1 MKTNNIKQASLFIA
15 GVMLSL
21 NVFSQAHVT
30 MSMKNITATKNTI
43 EYDLYI
49 VNDGTTPMKLSACSY
64 GVNYNSAILNK
75 GESQYMY
82 KQNSRGT
89 ELSGLKNF
97 SLASKNTREITQARM
112 ITTPSSFANSPEL
125 IQHKPFKV
133 GHFVL
138 SNNVAWASNSNP
150 EFSLQEKQT
159 IGLTTTQ
166 VVVYTNKENKLI
178 ALTPSLNSVTTEV
191 DQSPILNPGAI
202 IENHTGSS
210 VEFNETNN
218 QHGVAST
225 HMITLYPNPATDQL
239 KLDFNADATDIL
251 RIKITDFH
259 GRIVKQIQ
267 TNVSTGLNQ
276 VTIDVSELASGLY
289 TIQLKDSNKL
299 NDTKS
304 FTKQ

>member
-1 MKTNNIKQASLFIA
+1 MKTINIKQASIFIA
-15 GVMLSL
+15 GMMLSL

-64 GVNYNSAILNK
+64 GVNFNAAILNK
-75 GESQYMY
+75 GESQYTY
-82 KQNSRGT
+82 KQNSRGA

-97 SLASKNTREITQARM
+97 SLANKNTNEINQARM

-125 IQHKPFKV
+125 LQNKPFRV

-138 SNNVAWASNSNP
+138 SNNVSWATNSHP

-166 VVVYTNKENKLI
+166 VVVYINNDSKLI
-178 ALTPSLNSVTTEV
+178 ALTPSLKSVTTEV
-191 DQSPILNPGAI
+191 ESSPILNPAAI
-202 IENHTGSS
+202 NENQHDAS
-210 VEFNETNN
+210 VELNQSNH
-218 QHGVAST
+218 QHGIASQQ
-225 HMITLYPNPATDQL
+225 MITLYPNPATDQV
-239 KLDFNADATDIL
+239 KLDINADATDIL

-267 TNVSTGLNQ
+267 TNISTGLNQ
-276 VTIDVSELASGLY
+276 VSIDVSELASGLY

-299 NDTKS
+299 NSTQT